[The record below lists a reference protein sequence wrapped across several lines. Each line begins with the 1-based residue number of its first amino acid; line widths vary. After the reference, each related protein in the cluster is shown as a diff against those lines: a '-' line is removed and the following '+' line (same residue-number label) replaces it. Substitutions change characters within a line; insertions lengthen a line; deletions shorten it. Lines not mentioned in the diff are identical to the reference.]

1 MTVPNAASGR
11 VKPANGWPLV
21 IFQHGITRNR
31 TDGLAISATLA
42 SQGFAMVSID
52 QPLHGI
58 TPQDTSLAPFRVNN
72 TPFFAAGARERTF
85 DVDFVD
91 NATGAPGS
99 EIGRAHV

>member
-42 SQGFAMVSID
+42 SQGFAMVSSD
-52 QPLHGI
+52 PPLHGI
-58 TPQDTSLAPFRVNN
+58 TPLDMSLAPFRVNHH
-72 TPFFAAGARERTF
+72 PFFPHYAGGPHFHAHSALPLA
-85 DVDFVD
+85 V
-91 NATGAPGS
+91 APGTLHS
-99 EIGRAHV
+99 